1 MGLDRHLY
9 FRSEISENNP
19 TGKKWVHIQASIETE
34 KPKKQEVPTYLFI
47 IFLIYIYH
55 IIHIFNKTICM
66 LNYIQKSNLYSCIHN
81 CVGTDKN
88 C

>member
-34 KPKKQEVPTYLFI
+34 KPKKQEVSLSFYNFFDIYLSYYSHSI
-47 IFLIYIYH
+47 
-55 IIHIFNKTICM
+55 K
-66 LNYIQKSNLYSCIHN
+66 LYGC
-81 CVGTDKN
+81 
-88 C
+88 